1 MLPVTENAEPMPDRV
16 DAKPSIL
23 LVEDEPTTRLL
34 MMRQLVR
41 AGYAVETA
49 TNGAEAL
56 SILQQRFHPL
66 LITDWDMPVMDG
78 VALCKAVRGLP
89 LEGYVYTILLTARE
103 GKANLLEAL
112 VAGADDYITKPPDD
126 NELKAR
132 LGNGERILKL
142 ERSLRDANRR
152 IYLLSITDALTATFN
167 RRFLMERLPLEID
180 RVRRGQGSFCVILCD
195 IDHFKKINDAYGHQ
209 SGDVVLKNIASILV
223 QSVRQDV
230 DWVCRYGGEEFLIAL
245 RDTSVENA
253 LSLAEAMRHRIE
265 AHVFNHA
272 RLPIAVSASFGVAG
286 YEPTQLPEEASM
298 DSLMH
303 TADHFLYQSKQ
314 AGRNCVKGPPLMPDS
329 ISKRL

>member
-1 MLPVTENAEPMPDRV
+1 MLPIADNAVPLPDGV
-16 DAKPSIL
+16 GDKPSIL

-41 AGYAVETA
+41 AGYTVETA

-56 SILQQRFHPL
+56 LILQQRFHPL

-112 VAGADDYITKPPDD
+112 QAGADDYITKPPDD

-142 ERSLRDANRR
+142 ERSLREANRR

-167 RRFLMERLPLEID
+167 RRFLMERLPVEID
-180 RVRRGQGSFCVILCD
+180 RVRRGQGPFCVILCD

-209 SGDVVLKNIASILV
+209 SGDVVLKDIASILV
-223 QSVRQDV
+223 QSVRKDV

-245 RDTSVENA
+245 RETTVESA

-265 AHVFNHA
+265 AHVFHPA
-272 RLPIAVSASFGVAG
+272 RLPISVSASFGVAG
-286 YEPTQLPEEASM
+286 YEPSQLPEEASM

-303 TADHFLYQSKQ
+303 VADHFLYRAKQ
-314 AGRNCVKGPPLMPDS
+314 AGRNCVEGPPSMQD
-329 ISKRL
+329 II